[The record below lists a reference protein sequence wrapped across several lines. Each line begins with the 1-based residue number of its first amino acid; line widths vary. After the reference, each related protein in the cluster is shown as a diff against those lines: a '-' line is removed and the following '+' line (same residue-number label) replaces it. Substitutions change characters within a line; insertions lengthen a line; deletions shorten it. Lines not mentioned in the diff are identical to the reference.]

1 MINQFGKSNSQS
13 FMRHPSWDVIF
24 PGLPTLRKVD
34 QIEESSIKELIGLN
48 GDLYYLDF
56 GKGPIGM
63 YCIRSDSSNL
73 FVKILSKA
81 TNNDYYAEELATW
94 LSKKS
99 KLAVSCIEGYPRKLN
114 TGEFLI
120 IQPYCHGFRV
130 RPSTSEM
137 RKLGGSLAELHSL
150 LASHPDRS
158 TWQENT
164 DRRLSKINLIRR
176 DLVEGRIRAGPNPV
190 FLASIAADKTLIFS
204 DAETIQ
210 TPLHGDLNPG
220 NILIK
225 EGSPIFI
232 DFEDVFHSVLN
243 PCFELALIIERCVMS
258 QPISTEDCIAASRAF
273 ISEYQ
278 NSSGNYELLK
288 NMKPVDLP
296 RSLALRSMCI
306 LALAEQEGFKV
317 LASEWK
323 KFYKL
328 FDRANNSGI
337 VWKKIFS

>member
-1 MINQFGKSNSQS
+1 LINQLTKSSVQS
-13 FMRHPSWDVIF
+13 FMRHPSWDVII

-34 QIEESSIKELIGLN
+34 HIEEDFIKDLIGLN
-48 GDLYYLDF
+48 GDFYYLDF
-56 GKGPIGM
+56 GKGSVGM
-63 YCIRSDSSNL
+63 YLIRSDSGDF

-81 TNNDYYAEELATW
+81 TKNDLYAEGLASW

-99 KLAVSCIEGYPRKLN
+99 KLAVSCIEGYPRKLK
-114 TGEFLI
+114 TGELLI

-130 RPSTSEM
+130 SPSTSEM
-137 RKLGGSLAELHSL
+137 RKLGGSLAELHGL

-164 DRRLSKINLIRR
+164 DRRLSQINSMRR
-176 DLVEGRIRAGPNPV
+176 DLAEGRIRAGPNPAL
-190 FLASIAADKTLIFS
+190 LASIAADKTIIFS
-204 DAETIQ
+204 DSETTQ

-225 EGSPIFI
+225 EGNPIFI

-258 QPISTEDCIAASRAF
+258 QPISTEDCIAASKALLN
-273 ISEYQ
+273 EYQ
-278 NSSGNYELLK
+278 NSSGNFKLLK
-288 NMKPVDLP
+288 NMKPVNLP

-306 LALAEQEGFKV
+306 LALAEQEGFQV
-317 LASEWK
+317 LTSEWK

-328 FDRANNSGI
+328 YEHTNDSDV